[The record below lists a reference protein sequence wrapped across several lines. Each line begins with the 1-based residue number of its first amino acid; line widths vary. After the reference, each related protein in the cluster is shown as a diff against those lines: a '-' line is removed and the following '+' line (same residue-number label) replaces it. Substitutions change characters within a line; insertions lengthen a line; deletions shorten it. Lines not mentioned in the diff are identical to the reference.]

1 MATGVSREDNPEL
14 IQPEHETF
22 FEWIILCER
31 FGWTLDEVK
40 ALGVADYLVVVAM
53 ITGIDEARQKDE

>member
-1 MATGVSREDNPEL
+1 L